1 MNNIDAHKQTSLFRS
16 ISKGNEQ
23 NSIECWY
30 DSEKPE
36 YRQKAKWWSLDAD
49 SFIAYIK
56 TGDIYID
63 IEKKKKNGARFDT
76 SNYETDKP
84 LSRGKIKK

>member
-1 MNNIDAHKQTSLFRS
+1 MNNIDTHKQTNLFRS
-16 ISKGNEQ
+16 IRTGNEQ
-23 NSIECWY
+23 KSIECWY

-56 TGDIYID
+56 TGDIYVD
-63 IEKKKKNGARFDT
+63 IEKKMEQDLILQIMKQTNHYLEEK
-76 SNYETDKP
+76 
-84 LSRGKIKK
+84 

>member
-1 MNNIDAHKQTSLFRS
+1 MNNIDTHKQTNLFRS
-16 ISKGNEQ
+16 IRTGNEQ
-23 NSIECWY
+23 KSIECWY

-56 TGDIYID
+56 TGEIYV
-63 IEKKKKNGARFDT
+63 ETLKKKNGTRFDT

>member
-56 TGDIYID
+56 TGDIYVD
-63 IEKKKKNGARFDT
+63 IEKKMEQDLIIQIMKQTNHYLEEK
-76 SNYETDKP
+76 
-84 LSRGKIKK
+84 